1 MNLGV
6 QKISLGAQW
15 KILTDAAEEDSPI
28 TLEELPWRL
37 GVGLKR
43 ARLDDGISGRL
54 ERFGDTF
61 FITINA
67 LDRDDQQRLTLA
79 RGLGHYML
87 HRRLVR
93 DGVELDGTGAST
105 GKCRRTCIGPREKEE
120 ADTFADNLIW
130 YTTRSKIDPAE
141 FQKQSKNYTKIL
153 LR

>member
-1 MNLGV
+1 MKFTSGKAKKNPSV
-6 QKISLGAQW
+6 
-15 KILTDAAEEDSPI
+15 

-43 ARLDDGISGRL
+43 ARLDDGISGLL

-67 LDRDDQQRLTLA
+67 LDPDDQQRLTLA

-93 DGVELDGTGAST
+93 DGVELDGTGASA
-105 GKCRRTCIGPREKEE
+105 GKRRDTCIGSREKEE

-130 YTTRSKIDPAE
+130 YTTRSKKASEAGKSGHRTELSQDTHAHE
-141 FQKQSKNYTKIL
+141 
-153 LR
+153 